1 MTGSHERMKL
11 GRVVGLVGTV
21 LGKAR
26 ERLYTAL
33 MLQRNQI
40 NKQVA
45 VVVCSVHCDSS
56 IVPRSD
62 LAGKQEGCSAGA
74 LMVRKRRAR
83 Y

>member
-1 MTGSHERMKL
+1 
-11 GRVVGLVGTV
+11 
-21 LGKAR
+21 
-26 ERLYTAL
+26 